1 MEIRVSGNTH
11 TGMARSQNEDAYGI
25 FPDLSLYIIADGLGG
40 HAAGEVA
47 SKMAVDIIISEIA
60 SASHATADMQSII
73 EWAIQA
79 ANSGILLK
87 AEKDYKLQG
96 MGTTVVVVAIRRDK
110 AIVAHVGDSRAYLI
124 RDNIITQITRDHTV
138 VEEYVRIG
146 LLTNKD
152 ALYHPSR
159 HMLARAVGT
168 EGVAVADIESV
179 SLQTGDT
186 LLLCTDGLTNM
197 LPDKEILQTVCE
209 LRPDAE
215 NITGRLIELANN
227 SGGID
232 NITVITLCML

>member
-40 HAAGEVA
+40 HAGGEVA

-60 SASHATADMQSII
+60 SASPATADMQSII

-79 ANSGILLK
+79 ANSSILLK

-96 MGTTVVVVAIRRDK
+96 MGTTVVVVAIRTDK

-179 SLQTGDT
+179 RLQTGDT